1 MKFLWRDSPTHYR
14 CTIDKP
20 VAITINHGAEHAK
33 ITDMGY
39 VIPRDDRFMACIY
52 GSVNPDALGAWFDNI
67 DEAKRYVEEQA
78 LIGLTLKK
86 LEGNV

>member
-1 MKFLWRDSPTHYR
+1 MKFNWRNNPTHYR
-14 CTIDKP
+14 CTTDKP
-20 VAITINHGAEHAK
+20 VGITINHGAGHAEV
-33 ITDMGY
+33 TDMGY
-39 VIPRDDRFMACIY
+39 VIPRDGRFMACIY

-67 DEAKRYVEEQA
+67 DDAKRYVEEQA